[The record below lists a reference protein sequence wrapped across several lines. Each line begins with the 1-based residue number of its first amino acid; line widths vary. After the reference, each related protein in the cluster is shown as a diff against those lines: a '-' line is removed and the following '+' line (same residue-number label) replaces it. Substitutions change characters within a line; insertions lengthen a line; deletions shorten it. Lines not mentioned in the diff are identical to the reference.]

1 MTVRHEIS
9 SGRPL
14 FCSVGANQVVF
25 IDGCPASTPQH
36 GLPIIP
42 YKVTIVAGQA
52 NALSFVPHLHF

>member
-1 MTVRHEIS
+1 M
-9 SGRPL
+9 